1 MTLVVTVYT
10 NGILID
16 WQYWYRS
23 LLILVITVHW
33 QISEDLTSFL
43 IWKLTFQSNT
53 DSFLLE
59 NLAGI
64 EFDAPVDF
72 NTSEQSE
79 KRNSSLLKNDKQ
91 TSEKYDEIV

>member
-1 MTLVVTVYT
+1 M
-10 NGILID
+10 
-16 WQYWYRS
+16 
-23 LLILVITVHW
+23 ILVIIAHW

-43 IWKLTFQSNT
+43 IWKLIFQSNT
-53 DSFLLE
+53 DSSLLE

-64 EFDAPVDF
+64 EFDAPIDF

-79 KRNSSLLKNDKQ
+79 KRNSSLSKNDKQ